1 MVANRC
7 ITFCCQEK
15 LVNKTSYTLK
25 TYYAIKLLN
34 MFSNQKF
41 NLTPV
46 DIVFKFKHAIY
57 EWSFFG
63 LSILSFKS

>member
-1 MVANRC
+1 MVANSC

-15 LVNKTSYTLK
+15 LVTNTLK

-57 EWSFFG
+57 E
-63 LSILSFKS
+63 